1 MNKHNHP
8 SPVFQD
14 LKQENTKTSLLKQ
27 HKLDAAQDNA
37 LQLQLFIYLAQNDC
51 YQTEKQQV
59 LYEIYRNVCVGWG
72 EEINSTSK
80 RLKTDIIRR
89 LLKACE
95 Y

>member
-1 MNKHNHP
+1 MNKHNHR

-37 LQLQLFIYLAQNDC
+37 LQLQLFIWLKMIVIKQKSSKYFMKF
-51 YQTEKQQV
+51 TEMC
-59 LYEIYRNVCVGWG
+59 VCVGWG

-80 RLKTDIIRR
+80 RLKTDIIKR